1 MKSTLSVKTQN
12 YLVESLNKRITCN
25 LDREFLEA
33 FILTEQTPG
42 SGTGTSGSGGG
53 TGISPTGS
61 CGGTSTSPTGSAAMP
76 VPGVKVRK
84 TGIGSK
90 STLFGDSSINMAG
103 AMGMYGAGKVLSGL
117 AGAARSTAGGLV
129 GKMLPRALTSLPIIG
144 TAAKFAAGLPG
155 DLAAGML
162 NNLADLSGANY
173 FDANVKK
180 MGINQV
186 ALAAQGAGKPWV
198 PLEIPQASSGDEESP
213 IAKAIKAA
221 KEAEEAKR
229 LSALGYKL
237 PGYP

>member
-12 YLVESLNKRITCN
+12 YLIESLNQRITCN

-33 FILTEQTPG
+33 FILTEAVPPT
-42 SGTGTSGSGGG
+42 GSGGG
-53 TGISPTGS
+53 TGITPITKV
-61 CGGTSTSPTGSAAMP
+61 SPTGSAALP
-76 VPGVKVRK
+76 VPGVKVKK

-90 STLFGDSSINMAG
+90 STLFGDSGIDMTG
-103 AMGMYGAGKVLSGL
+103 AMGMYGAGKVLGGL
-117 AGAARSTAGGLV
+117 AGAARATGGLI

-213 IAKAIKAA
+213 TSRAIKAA
-221 KEAEEAKR
+221 REAEEVK
-229 LSALGYKL
+229 ALRSKGYSI
-237 PGYP
+237 P